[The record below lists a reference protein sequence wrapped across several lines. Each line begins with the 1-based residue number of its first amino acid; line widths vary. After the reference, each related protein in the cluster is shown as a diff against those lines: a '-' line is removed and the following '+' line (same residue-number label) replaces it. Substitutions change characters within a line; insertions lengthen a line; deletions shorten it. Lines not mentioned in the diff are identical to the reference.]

1 MRYYVRILR
10 EFLLPYWGLVL
21 VALFCA
27 AVVASIYGATAWLVK
42 PLMDRVFIARDQRML
57 KLLPPLIVG
66 LYFVKGV
73 ARFLQNYIMKY
84 VSQLMVMNIRIALY
98 RKLQY
103 MSYAFLSSKRTGE
116 LISRIINDVGVLSK
130 ANVSLIR
137 NMIRQIFTLVA
148 LVVVLFK
155 RDPHL
160 AVVSILVMP
169 PMGLVIYGIGRKM
182 KRISKRQQRKM
193 ANVSSVLVEGFS
205 GAKVVKAF
213 GAEEREIERFSH
225 QMRKL
230 LKVNM
235 KGVFVKEINA
245 PLVEFIGSIAAAV
258 VVFAGGMRVVK
269 GAMTPGDFF
278 SFMSALMMM
287 YEPITK
293 LSNVNADLN
302 AAAAAAERI
311 YDFLDAEPDVKD
323 EPGALEKSTF
333 EDRIVYDDVWF
344 RYPEGEDWVLRGV
357 SFEVRRSEVV
367 AIVGASGVGKTTL
380 VDLLPRFYDVQR
392 GAIYIDGVD
401 IRRIKLSSLRGLI
414 SIVSQDVV
422 IFNDTVFN
430 NILYGK
436 PDASPEEVIRAAK
449 LARAH
454 DFIQQLP
461 EGYDT
466 VVGDRGARLSGGERQ
481 RIAIARAILKDA
493 PILILDEAT
502 SALDAESEM
511 LVRDAL
517 YNLMK
522 GKTVLL
528 IAHRLA
534 TVTRADRIL
543 VLDGGRIVEEGTH
556 DELVE
561 KGGIYSKLCRLQ
573 SIP

>member
-182 KRISKRQQRKM
+182 KRISKRQQKKM

>member
-213 GAEEREIERFSH
+213 GAEEREIDTSSH